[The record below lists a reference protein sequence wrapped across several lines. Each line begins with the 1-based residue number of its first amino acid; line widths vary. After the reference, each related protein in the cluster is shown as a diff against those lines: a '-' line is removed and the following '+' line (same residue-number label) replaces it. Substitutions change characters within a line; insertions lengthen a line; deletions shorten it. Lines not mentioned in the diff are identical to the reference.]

1 MKQVLLVF
9 VGGGIG
15 SVLRY
20 VIGKAFSPLSVGFP
34 WGTFSVNI
42 IGSLS
47 IGIFMGIALKNNYFS
62 ENQILLLVTGLCGG
76 FTTFS
81 AFAYENQ
88 QFLKEGDLT
97 SFVTYS
103 LGSLTLGI
111 LAVFLGFF
119 VSKSF

>member
-20 VIGKAFSPLSVGFP
+20 VIGKAFNTPSVEFP

-47 IGIFMGIALKNNYFS
+47 IGIFMGIALKSNYVS
-62 ENQILLLVTGLCGG
+62 ENQTLLLVTGLCGG

-81 AFAYENQ
+81 AFANENQ

-97 SFVTYS
+97 SFAIYS

-111 LAVFLGFF
+111 LAVFLGLF

>member
-9 VGGGIG
+9 IGGGIG
-15 SVLRY
+15 SALRY
-20 VIGKAFSPLSVGFP
+20 AIGKFCSIPSTGFP

-42 IGSLS
+42 IGSLL
-47 IGIFMGIALKNNYFS
+47 IGVFMGVALKNSSLS
-62 ENQILLLVTGLCGG
+62 ENQTLLLVTGLCGG

-81 AFAYENQ
+81 AFTYENQ

-97 SFVTYS
+97 SFAVYT
-103 LGSLTLGI
+103 LGSLSLGI
-111 LAVFLGFF
+111 LAVFLGLF

>member
-20 VIGKAFSPLSVGFP
+20 VIGKAFSTPPVGFP

-111 LAVFLGFF
+111 LAVFLGLF

>member
-103 LGSLTLGI
+103 LGSLTFGI

>member
-9 VGGGIG
+9 LGGGIG
-15 SVLRY
+15 SALRY
-20 VIGKAFSPLSVGFP
+20 AIGRIFNTSSAGYP

-42 IGSLS
+42 IGSLL
-47 IGIFMGIALKNNYFS
+47 IGVFMGIALKNNNLS
-62 ENQILLLVTGLCGG
+62 ENQTLLLVTGLCGG

-97 SFVTYS
+97 SFAIYT
-103 LGSLTLGI
+103 LGSLSLGV
-111 LAVFLGFF
+111 LAVFLGL
-119 VSKSF
+119 VISKIF

>member
-9 VGGGIG
+9 IGGGTG
-15 SVLRY
+15 SALRY
-20 VIGKAFSPLSVGFP
+20 LVGKIFNSTTQGNP

-42 IGSLS
+42 IGSLM
-47 IGIFMGIALKNNYFS
+47 IGVLMGMVLKNSSLS
-62 ENQILLLVTGLCGG
+62 ENQTLLLVTGFCGG

-88 QFLKEGDLT
+88 IFLKEGDLT
-97 SFVTYS
+97 NFFIYT
-103 LGSLTLGI
+103 LGSIGLGL

-119 VSKSF
+119 LSKNF

>member
-9 VGGGIG
+9 LGGGIG
-15 SVLRY
+15 SALRY
-20 VIGKAFSPLSVGFP
+20 AIGRILNTSSAGYP

-42 IGSLS
+42 IGSLL
-47 IGIFMGIALKNNYFS
+47 IGVFMGIALKNNNLS
-62 ENQILLLVTGLCGG
+62 ENQTLLLVTGLCGG

-97 SFVTYS
+97 SFAIYT
-103 LGSLTLGI
+103 LGSLSLGI
-111 LAVFLGFF
+111 LAVFLGL
-119 VSKSF
+119 VISKSF

>member
-1 MKQVLLVF
+1 MKQALLVF
-9 VGGGIG
+9 IGGGIG
-15 SVLRY
+15 SALRY
-20 VIGKAFSPLSVGFP
+20 AIGKFFSIPSTGFP

-42 IGSLS
+42 IGSLL
-47 IGIFMGIALKNNYFS
+47 IGVFMGVALKNSSLS
-62 ENQILLLVTGLCGG
+62 ENQTLLLVTGLCGG

-97 SFVTYS
+97 TFAVYT
-103 LGSLTLGI
+103 LGSLSLGI
-111 LAVFLGFF
+111 LAVFIGLF

>member
-9 VGGGIG
+9 LGGGIG
-15 SVLRY
+15 SALRY
-20 VIGKAFSPLSVGFP
+20 AIGRIFNTSSAGYP

-42 IGSLS
+42 IGSLL
-47 IGIFMGIALKNNYFS
+47 IGVFMGIALKNNNLS
-62 ENQILLLVTGLCGG
+62 ENQTLLLVTGLCGG

-97 SFVTYS
+97 SFAIYT
-103 LGSLTLGI
+103 LGSLSLCI
-111 LAVFLGFF
+111 LAVFLGL
-119 VSKSF
+119 VISKSF

>member
-9 VGGGIG
+9 LGGGIG

-111 LAVFLGFF
+111 LAVFLGLF

>member
-9 VGGGIG
+9 LGGGIG
-15 SVLRY
+15 SALRY
-20 VIGKAFSPLSVGFP
+20 VIGRIFNTSSAGYP

-42 IGSLS
+42 IGSLL
-47 IGIFMGIALKNNYFS
+47 IGVFMGIALKNNNLS
-62 ENQILLLVTGLCGG
+62 ENQTLLLVTGLCGG

-97 SFVTYS
+97 SFAIYT
-103 LGSLTLGI
+103 LGSLSLGI
-111 LAVFLGFF
+111 LAVFLGL
-119 VSKSF
+119 VISKIF

>member
-9 VGGGIG
+9 LGGGIG
-15 SVLRY
+15 SALRY
-20 VIGKAFSPLSVGFP
+20 AIGRIFNTSSAGYP

-42 IGSLS
+42 IGSLL
-47 IGIFMGIALKNNYFS
+47 IGVFMGIALKNNNIS
-62 ENQILLLVTGLCGG
+62 ENQTLLLVTGLCGG

-97 SFVTYS
+97 SFAIYT
-103 LGSLTLGI
+103 LGSLSLGI
-111 LAVFLGFF
+111 LAVFLGL
-119 VSKSF
+119 VISKSF

>member
-9 VGGGIG
+9 LGGGIG
-15 SVLRY
+15 SALRY
-20 VIGKAFSPLSVGFP
+20 AIGRIFNTSSAGYP

-42 IGSLS
+42 IGSLL
-47 IGIFMGIALKNNYFS
+47 IGVFMGIALKNNNLS
-62 ENQILLLVTGLCGG
+62 ENQTLLLVTGLCGG

-97 SFVTYS
+97 SFAIYTV
-103 LGSLTLGI
+103 GSLSLGI
-111 LAVFLGFF
+111 LAVFLGL
-119 VSKSF
+119 VISKSF

>member
-9 VGGGIG
+9 VGGGIW

-103 LGSLTLGI
+103 LGSLALGI
-111 LAVFLGFF
+111 LAVFLGLF

>member
-9 VGGGIG
+9 LGGGIG

-20 VIGKAFSPLSVGFP
+20 AIEKFFNMSSTGFP

-42 IGSLS
+42 IGSLL
-47 IGIFMGIALKNNYFS
+47 IGVFMGVALKNNSFS
-62 ENQILLLVTGLCGG
+62 ENQTLLLVTGLCGG

-88 QFLKEGDLT
+88 QFLKVGDLT
-97 SFVTYS
+97 AFAIYTLCS
-103 LGSLTLGI
+103 LSLGI
-111 LAVFLGFF
+111 LAVFLGLFI
-119 VSKSF
+119 SKSV

>member
-9 VGGGIG
+9 LGGGIG
-15 SVLRY
+15 SALRY
-20 VIGKAFSPLSVGFP
+20 MIEKAFSMPSTGFP
-34 WGTFSVNI
+34 LGTFSVNI
-42 IGSLS
+42 IGSLL
-47 IGIFMGIALKNNYFS
+47 IGIFMGIALKNNNFS
-62 ENQILLLVTGLCGG
+62 ENQALLLVTGICGG

-111 LAVFLGFF
+111 LAVFLGLF

>member
-1 MKQVLLVF
+1 MKQVVLVF
-9 VGGGIG
+9 LGGGIG
-15 SVLRY
+15 SALRY
-20 VIGKAFSPLSVGFP
+20 AIGTFFNRTHTGFH

-42 IGSLS
+42 IGSLL
-47 IGIFMGIALKNNYFS
+47 IGIFMGVALKNSNFS
-62 ENQILLLVTGLCGG
+62 ENQTLLLVTGLCGG

-97 SFVTYS
+97 SFAIYT
-103 LGSLTLGI
+103 LGSLSLGI
-111 LAVFLGFF
+111 LAVFLGLL

>member
-88 QFLKEGDLT
+88 QFLKDGDLT
-97 SFVTYS
+97 SFAIYS

-111 LAVFLGFF
+111 LAVFLGLF

>member
-15 SVLRY
+15 SVIRY
-20 VIGKAFSPLSVGFP
+20 LIGSFFSSSSTEFP

-111 LAVFLGFF
+111 LAVFLGLF

>member
-1 MKQVLLVF
+1 
-9 VGGGIG
+9 
-15 SVLRY
+15 
-20 VIGKAFSPLSVGFP
+20 
-34 WGTFSVNI
+34 
-42 IGSLS
+42 
-47 IGIFMGIALKNNYFS
+47 MGIALKNNYFS

-111 LAVFLGFF
+111 LAVFLGLF

>member
-20 VIGKAFSPLSVGFP
+20 VIGKASSPLSVGFP

-81 AFAYENQ
+81 TFGLDLYGLLQKGSWLPATSY
-88 QFLKEGDLT
+88 FLANFFG
-97 SFVTYS
+97 
-103 LGSLTLGI
+103 TLI
-111 LAVFLGFF
+111 FIWLGFRTA
-119 VSKSF
+119 SF

>member
-9 VGGGIG
+9 IGGVIG
-15 SVLRY
+15 SALRY
-20 VIGKAFSPLSVGFP
+20 AIGKFFNIHSTGFP

-42 IGSLS
+42 IGSLL
-47 IGIFMGIALKNNYFS
+47 IGVFMGVALKNSSFS
-62 ENQILLLVTGLCGG
+62 ENQTLLLVTGLCGG

-97 SFVTYS
+97 TFAVYT
-103 LGSLTLGI
+103 LGSLSLGI
-111 LAVFLGFF
+111 LAVFIGLF

>member
-1 MKQVLLVF
+1 

-20 VIGKAFSPLSVGFP
+20 VIGKVFNTPSVDFP

-47 IGIFMGIALKNNYFS
+47 IGIFMGIALKSNYVS
-62 ENQILLLVTGLCGG
+62 ENQTLLLVTGLCGG

-97 SFVTYS
+97 SFAIYS

-111 LAVFLGFF
+111 LAVFLGLF